1 VSFNPRYT
9 NHGEMSESK
18 RIPYASP
25 ARPPASL
32 LGLSKRVATAN
43 KRKLRNLTLQRP
55 TFYDPLFC
63 QWNLTQTPY
72 CCVVFV
78 FFFYVISDKR
88 FVSMLFIVC
97 GLNHFCFS
105 YSLWSFI
112 SCKKASH
119 SLLSP
124 MITPSHRQW
133 CDGGSDN
140 KKKHKICPYQKHTP
154 LRDLNTARG
163 S

>member
-1 VSFNPRYT
+1 MISDYKYWFQII
-9 NHGEMSESK
+9 K
-18 RIPYASP
+18 RPQ
-25 ARPPASL
+25 
-32 LGLSKRVATAN
+32 N
-43 KRKLRNLTLQRP
+43 RP
-55 TFYDPLFC
+55 TILTKHITELSCWCFYDPLFC

-154 LRDLNTARG
+154 LWDRSNY
-163 S
+163 